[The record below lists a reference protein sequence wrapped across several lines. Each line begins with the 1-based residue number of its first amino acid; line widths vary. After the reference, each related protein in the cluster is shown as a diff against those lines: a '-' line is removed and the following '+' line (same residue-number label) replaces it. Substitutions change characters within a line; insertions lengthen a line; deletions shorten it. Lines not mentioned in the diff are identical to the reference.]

1 MYKDKSSDIRK
12 WLSKFFGLP
21 FLSHDEVEN
30 SFVEDIIFD
39 APNDDKCSKFADYV
53 LENYIMDT
61 SSFPPCIW
69 ASIPDQNCSRTNNG
83 PERFHGHFNAQFY
96 ARHPNI
102 FIFLD
107 VLKQIQTS
115 TYIKIRSLDTPALQR
130 RTEVDKINFSV
141 DKYQTHLHFLSG
153 IQVLRKNRHVNASNF
168 HVYQC

>member
-1 MYKDKSSDIRK
+1 MYKDKSSDIGK

-30 SFVEDIIFD
+30 SFVEDIMFD

-53 LENYIMDT
+53 LENYILDT
-61 SSFPPCIW
+61 SSFRHACGHQFRIE
-69 ASIPDQNCSRTNNG
+69 IVHNG
-83 PERFHGHFNAQFY
+83 PESFHGHFNAQFY

-107 VLKQIQTS
+107 MLKQIQTS

-130 RTEVDKINFSV
+130 RTEVDKINSSV
-141 DKYQTHLHFLSG
+141 DKYQDYRSG
-153 IQVLRKNRHVNASNF
+153 TTSRLTYISSLGYKFSARTDM
-168 HVYQC
+168 